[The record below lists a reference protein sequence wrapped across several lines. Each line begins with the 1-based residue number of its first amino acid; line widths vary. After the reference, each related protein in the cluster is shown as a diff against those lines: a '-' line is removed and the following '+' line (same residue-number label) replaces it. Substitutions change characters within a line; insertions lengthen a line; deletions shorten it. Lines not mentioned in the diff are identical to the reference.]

1 MNCFCDIILRCSRV
15 PASVW
20 RQAGWRGV
28 LLRFVILVAIFG
40 AVSIWSVWP
49 MPENMASQIPTSQEG
64 IATVPLFNA
73 WTIAWNAHCA
83 GRGMSGYWDA
93 PIFHPLKGT
102 FAFSE
107 PQPATLVV
115 APAIWW
121 LRSPAIAYN
130 VYMLLSLT
138 LNGLFA
144 VNLMRTLR
152 VGWIGSVVAG
162 VAMIQHPLMHLQI
175 DVVQLMPVWGILWTL
190 ASLIRLR
197 EAAVCIPSNS
207 SIAPLGNTSQPD
219 SRIRRSVILSGTE
232 TGLAFVSVFAVSVH
246 HGLFLSLLLAAT
258 GWLIVPWRHFLQWLP
273 GAVPALLIAAGLL
286 LPLLFPVARAMREHA
301 FERSE
306 TLVAQLSIK
315 PIDYLVEPDTALI
328 KCHIVAREGR
338 WQMSPG
344 WTRVLLA
351 LIAVCGSI
359 LPKYR
364 RRSVM
369 EFGFREGEAPAEPT
383 TDGETHGSAGASPSQ
398 FHNRT
403 RRHLYRTP
411 SVEVWFLLFLAIVAF
426 LLSLGANLQV
436 GNWNIWTTLS
446 QYVPGVSQVRSAFR
460 FAYFVQI
467 VVIVLAAR
475 GLERLWD
482 FFRYQRR
489 ARTLSRW
496 IPGVVFV
503 TLGSLTMF
511 EIPPSTVQLVGVPRT
526 LTSEW
531 KSFVKSNLKD
541 SNGVLLLPYV
551 KGTTVRDFDVT
562 ARWMLST
569 VLDDIPMINGYSGFF
584 PESHFRLQKAIA
596 ADPYSDETLRLLYD
610 AKIQFVILQG
620 AAADKIPPD
629 ATLQFT
635 LQIAGMGETGGLRVL
650 EIRLRAH

>member
-1 MNCFCDIILRCSRV
+1 MNRCCDTILRSSRSV
-15 PASVW
+15 ASAW

-40 AVSIWSVWP
+40 AVSTWSVWP
-49 MPENMASQIPTSQEG
+49 MPENMASQIPASHQG

-83 GRGMSGYWDA
+83 ARGMSGYWDA

-121 LRSPAIAYN
+121 FRSPAIAYN

-152 VGWIGSVVAG
+152 VGWIASVVAG
-162 VAMIQHPLMHLQI
+162 VTMIQHPLMHLQI

-190 ASLIRLR
+190 ASLVRLR
-197 EAAVCIPSNS
+197 EATACVPLNS
-207 SIAPLGNTSQPD
+207 SITLMEDACQQNM
-219 SRIRRSVILSGTE
+219 RMRRAVILSGIE
-232 TGLAFVSVFAVSVH
+232 TAVAFVSVFAVSVH

-258 GWLIVPWRHFLQWLP
+258 GLLIVPWRNFLRWLP
-273 GAVPALLIAAGLL
+273 GAVTALLMAAGLL
-286 LPLLFPVARAMREHA
+286 LPLLLPVAREMREHS
-301 FERSE
+301 FERRES
-306 TLVAQLSIK
+306 LVAQLSLR
-315 PIDYLVEPDTALI
+315 PVDYFVEPDTALI

-344 WTRVLLA
+344 WTRVFLALLA
-351 LIAVCGSI
+351 ICVSI

-364 RRSVM
+364 SRLV
-369 EFGFREGEAPAEPT
+369 
-383 TDGETHGSAGASPSQ
+383 ET
-398 FHNRT
+398 
-403 RRHLYRTP
+403 
-411 SVEVWFLLFLAIVAF
+411 WFLLALAIVAF
-426 LLSLGANLQV
+426 LLSLGVNLQV
-436 GNWNIWTTLS
+436 GNWHIWTTLS

-467 VVIVLAAR
+467 VVILLAAI
-475 GLERLWD
+475 GLDWLWNC
-482 FFRYQRR
+482 FRYQLH
-489 ARTLSRW
+489 ARSLSPW
-496 IPGVVFV
+496 IFSVVLV
-503 TLGSLTMF
+503 ALASLTMF
-511 EIPPSTVQLVGVPRT
+511 ELPPLAVQLVGVPKMRAP
-526 LTSEW
+526 EW
-531 KSFVKSNLKD
+531 MSFVKSNLKD
-541 SNGVLLLPYV
+541 GNGVLLLPYV
-551 KGTTVRDFDVT
+551 HGATVRDFDVT
-562 ARWMLST
+562 ARWMLCN

-584 PESHFRLQKAIA
+584 PESHFRLQKAID

-635 LQIAGMGETGGLRVL
+635 LQIVGMGETRGLRVL